1 MPAQKTILAVAI
13 GCNSDKSKV
22 IKDSSDKTL
31 KGVRPYIR
39 GLINWLSNQ
48 PDPPDPTSS
57 LPRYRIGDAN
67 DYVIDYRE
75 YTAAE
80 LKRDPQKAFTVSSG
94 LPTSHVILCMSLTV
108 AREAADFTRNMNPKP
123 PIVAIVSDPFAEN
136 FPENVCGVS
145 AKRPQHVIECYD
157 KFRAADPTLTKI
169 YALNKQGYPP
179 SENSMRWLGGK
190 VIPVPIGRN
199 DDCDDIKRKIDQIP
213 SGSHQ
218 GLLVCP
224 VDQFFGAA
232 EQIAIWANANSMRD
246 FWTVPDWPTGSFG
259 GYGFPQETCGQYL
272 AERIASIWSNNDNI
286 PDPSWVPVDDK
297 WIAGKP

>member
-13 GCNSDKSKV
+13 GCSSDKSKV
-22 IKDSSDKTL
+22 IKDSSDNTL
-31 KGVRPYIR
+31 NGVRPYMK

-48 PDPPDPTSS
+48 PDPPNPASS
-57 LPRYRIGDAN
+57 LPTYQIGDAN
-67 DYVIDYRE
+67 YYVIDYRE
-75 YTAAE
+75 CTAAQ
-80 LKRDPQKAFTVSSG
+80 LRNNFTVSPG
-94 LPTSHVILCMSLTV
+94 LPTSYVILCMSTTV

-136 FPENVCGVS
+136 PPFPANVCGVS
-145 AKRPQHVIECYD
+145 AKRPQHVIECYN
-157 KFRAADPTLTKI
+157 KFVEADPTLTKI
-169 YALNKQGYPP
+169 YALHKQGYSP

-190 VIPVPIGRN
+190 VIPVPIGRH

-213 SGSHQ
+213 SGPHQ
-218 GLLVCP
+218 GLLMLP

-232 EQIAIWANANSMRD
+232 DQIAIWANDNSMHD

-272 AERIASIWSNNDNI
+272 AERIASIWSNNDTI
-286 PDPSWVPVDDK
+286 PDPPWVPVDDK
-297 WIAGKP
+297 WIEGKP